1 MNCLNILK
9 GDTVV
14 VGDKVV
20 LTPVNAGQPLH
31 ASNYDLPD
39 NPGCKEVNAVS
50 CNTSWKI
57 SLFMEYKENIDDVL
71 KGNRVMNLSFL

>member
-1 MNCLNILK
+1 
-9 GDTVV
+9 VV

-39 NPGCKEVNAVS
+39 NPGCKEVNAVN

-71 KGNRVMNLSFL
+71 KGNRVIILSLFLISSIRYR